1 MQLGL
6 AAALLS
12 GVAIASSS
20 IVLRRISKDVHF
32 TVLSFWFSLICVTF
46 SGTFLLAT
54 DGFNMPCR
62 VRYVSLVSSSK
73 KYFRTHLRKN
83 DLLGAIKETP
93 ENLRRRKEILSP
105 T

>member
-1 MQLGL
+1 MQIGL
-6 AAALLS
+6 AAALMS

-46 SGTFLLAT
+46 SGTFLLVT

-62 VRYVSLVSSSK
+62 VRD
-73 KYFRTHLRKN
+73 F
-83 DLLGAIKETP
+83 LLDTY
-93 ENLRRRKEILSP
+93 
-105 T
+105 

>member
-54 DGFNMPCR
+54 DGFNTPCR
-62 VRYVSLVSSSK
+62 VRVLDFPSFLNK
-73 KYFRTHLRKN
+73 NYFRMNYGPFSYVDQTH
-83 DLLGAIKETP
+83 
-93 ENLRRRKEILSP
+93 
-105 T
+105 